1 MGLNPAPTN
10 RDRQSRELPSNIL
23 QVVKGFG
30 LNREVS
36 TVAGLSQGG
45 VAIEGNGDRSCVNAV
60 EPAEKFQ
67 RCKDSKNA
75 SKLAA
80 KGRLIQEEPSGEIVP
95 NNP

>member
-10 RDRQSRELPSNIL
+10 GDRQRREPPSNFL

-30 LNREVS
+30 LNREVG
-36 TVAGLSQGG
+36 TVAGTGQSG

-60 EPAEKFQ
+60 EPAENFQ

-75 SKLAA
+75 SKLAL
-80 KGRLIQEEPSGEIVP
+80 KGRLIREKPSGEVVP
-95 NNP
+95 NNT